1 MNDQIERI
9 PPSIFFRILSLII
22 NITVNSTTKTPN
34 DLKRKK
40 KSKEKF
46 YEITIFIK
54 FAAWNTIHSFTELRK
69 LAKDIQKNSKNKS
82 NLTKEN
88 IQNWVQNLLMNQ
100 GLATLENSAKIHLIP
115 LLINF
120 FEFINPWVCSIFPYD
135 EIFTDYLNKR
145 PLRSIMIKS
154 INTGNTPLHCAILSR
169 NYNSVEILLRRLSA
183 NSKLLNIQN
192 SKGENAFHTA
202 LKLMKYIEIDEQQHK
217 LKIEIIKNLAKYH
230 FDYSQKTKKGRNV
243 LHVATKYC
251 NEEILKVL
259 IDRHKEANLDLLF
272 EPDGENNTPF
282 ANLEKRF
289 ANIDFEKGEFTENE
303 VLFEFDNI
311 VDSKSESKSES
322 KTDSLSR
329 SLTESQT
336 GNKSAQNDTDENIDT
351 EIDLGTETEFRLGL
365 GTELGSGG
373 EMEPEIDFQT
383 KLLFGTPR
391 KIEQNKNANVNVN
404 MFQNLS
410 DTQLQIEIDRLSKLN
425 IENQTKIEKLLQE
438 LEEVENEN
446 ENINLIEN
454 ENINLIEN
462 ENINLIQNENI
473 QNENIEDEDEDEDD
487 WVIPDSPGFKNTPP
501 SNNNQNNSQQNEI
514 QSSDFSENDSLPKN
528 EETNS
533 NISTQFEGYFPTF
546 ESDEEFNKQEMIK
559 EEFINS
565 LFNSQIFES
574 DFDLDPKN
582 SLFNEEK
589 EKQKQNSKQKSKEK
603 EKEKQNSKEKRSHSP
618 HSLPERTVVSFD
630 FKNMIDSLEIDSNKN
645 RSDFDIKKFHNKKE
659 NNEIDLTSQ
668 QNRTKNKNKEN
679 PKSKSKKDV
688 ALVRFFQGSGNK
700 RNRNRILRNS
710 LSHSE
715 SVTVHDFFN
724 NMKAKNCESET
735 VRLVKLQFFINL
747 YIKHLLNFTVNEY
760 EQDYESKSQNLEKY
774 SSLKANQ
781 LLFWFHVHN
790 YQQFCLLWE
799 DSIAKIHAE
808 YIINNF
814 LKEDSQ
820 NTINIPQEIQQNILS
835 QLNQMGEN
843 PVATLFDEALKIV
856 HSSLISDKILHYRFL
871 RSLHYKELLSEINEY
886 KGLSS
891 QNKNNNNNNNSV
903 KF

>member
-34 DLKRKK
+34 L
-40 KSKEKF
+40 
-46 YEITIFIK
+46 
-54 FAAWNTIHSFTELRK
+54 
-69 LAKDIQKNSKNKS
+69 
-82 NLTKEN
+82 
-88 IQNWVQNLLMNQ
+88 
-100 GLATLENSAKIHLIP
+100 
-115 LLINF
+115 
-120 FEFINPWVCSIFPYD
+120 WVCSIFPYD

-230 FDYSQKTKKGRNV
+230 FDYSQKNKKDEMFFMSQQ
-243 LHVATKYC
+243 KYC

-272 EPDGENNTPF
+272 EPD
-282 ANLEKRF
+282 
-289 ANIDFEKGEFTENE
+289 
-303 VLFEFDNI
+303 
-311 VDSKSESKSES
+311 ESKSES

-454 ENINLIEN
+454 ENIQNEN
-462 ENINLIQNENI
+462 ENIQNENI

-574 DFDLDPKN
+574 DF
-582 SLFNEEK
+582 
-589 EKQKQNSKQKSKEK
+589 
-603 EKEKQNSKEKRSHSP
+603 
-618 HSLPERTVVSFD
+618 
-630 FKNMIDSLEIDSNKN
+630 
-645 RSDFDIKKFHNKKE
+645 
-659 NNEIDLTSQ
+659 
-668 QNRTKNKNKEN
+668 
-679 PKSKSKKDV
+679 
-688 ALVRFFQGSGNK
+688 
-700 RNRNRILRNS
+700 
-710 LSHSE
+710 
-715 SVTVHDFFN
+715 
-724 NMKAKNCESET
+724 
-735 VRLVKLQFFINL
+735 
-747 YIKHLLNFTVNEY
+747 
-760 EQDYESKSQNLEKY
+760 
-774 SSLKANQ
+774 
-781 LLFWFHVHN
+781 
-790 YQQFCLLWE
+790 
-799 DSIAKIHAE
+799 
-808 YIINNF
+808 
-814 LKEDSQ
+814 
-820 NTINIPQEIQQNILS
+820 
-835 QLNQMGEN
+835 
-843 PVATLFDEALKIV
+843 
-856 HSSLISDKILHYRFL
+856 
-871 RSLHYKELLSEINEY
+871 
-886 KGLSS
+886 
-891 QNKNNNNNNNSV
+891 
-903 KF
+903 

>member
-1 MNDQIERI
+1 
-9 PPSIFFRILSLII
+9 
-22 NITVNSTTKTPN
+22 
-34 DLKRKK
+34 
-40 KSKEKF
+40 
-46 YEITIFIK
+46 
-54 FAAWNTIHSFTELRK
+54 
-69 LAKDIQKNSKNKS
+69 
-82 NLTKEN
+82 
-88 IQNWVQNLLMNQ
+88 MNQ

-454 ENINLIEN
+454 ENIQNEN

-473 QNENIEDEDEDEDD
+473 NLIQNENIEVEDEDEDD

-603 EKEKQNSKEKRSHSP
+603 EKQNSKEKRSHSP

-679 PKSKSKKDV
+679 PK
-688 ALVRFFQGSGNK
+688 N
-700 RNRNRILRNS
+700 
-710 LSHSE
+710 
-715 SVTVHDFFN
+715 
-724 NMKAKNCESET
+724 
-735 VRLVKLQFFINL
+735 
-747 YIKHLLNFTVNEY
+747 
-760 EQDYESKSQNLEKY
+760 YESKSQNLEKY

-814 LKEDSQ
+814 LKENSQ
-820 NTINIPQEIQQNILS
+820 NTINIPQEIQQNILL

-891 QNKNNNNNNNSV
+891 QNKNNNNNNNNNV